1 MTSWATRR
9 GPGVRVGVLRE
20 MSDGTGDNARYA
32 TPHGRALHIALCTR
46 GAHYTWRPAPRQG
59 GKRMTHDPHT
69 QGDPTAVPWLS
80 GGGEM
85 GALIRALD

>member
-1 MTSWATRR
+1 
-9 GPGVRVGVLRE
+9 
-20 MSDGTGDNARYA
+20 
-32 TPHGRALHIALCTR
+32 
-46 GAHYTWRPAPRQG
+46 
-59 GKRMTHDPHT
+59 MTHDPHT